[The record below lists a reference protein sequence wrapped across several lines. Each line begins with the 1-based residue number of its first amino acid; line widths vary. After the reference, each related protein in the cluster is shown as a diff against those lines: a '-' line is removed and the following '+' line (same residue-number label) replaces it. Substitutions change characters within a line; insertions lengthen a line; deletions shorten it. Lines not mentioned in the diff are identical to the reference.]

1 MFGTFCACLFI
12 MRNFLYTSR
21 VILLIVAFSGL
32 VLLCGGCGGGGGSVA
47 STVKSTTAPV
57 SSSDPITV
65 VDQAKQSGK
74 WTILVY
80 MDADNDL
87 ESYAIDNIN
96 QMESVG
102 STKDVRIVV
111 QIDRTP
117 GYDSSNGD
125 WTDTRR
131 YLITK
136 DNDPAHITSLRLD
149 AAQPLGELDMAD
161 PRNLKNFVEWG
172 AKTFPAEHYC
182 VILWN
187 HGTGWEF
194 TIPTTPSFNA
204 NYVLSDDSSGNAMNV
219 TDIPNAL
226 STVKPDILA
235 FDACYMQQVEIAYQL
250 RNSAGYMVGST
261 GAVPSSGFNY
271 SGFLSQI
278 SSNSSPVQVG
288 ESIVDTFMSANRNY
302 KAVQMS
308 MVDLSKM
315 DSVAAAANQFSNTL
329 LANQAN
335 WSSLIEKARAQSYDY
350 SASGGT
356 KKRYLIDLAGYAD
369 KCSNLMG
376 SGIDQAA
383 SGLRQSVESAV
394 VAEGHSSDSTGATGL
409 SVFLPKSGNYDSA
422 YKRLDF
428 AKVTSWDNLIS
439 SM

>member
-1 MFGTFCACLFI
+1 

-47 STVKSTTAPV
+47 STVKSTTDPI
-57 SSSDPITV
+57 SSPDPITV
-65 VDQAKQSGK
+65 VDEAKQPAK
-74 WTILVY
+74 WTVLVY

-87 ESYAIDNIN
+87 ESYAIENLN

-102 STKDVRIVV
+102 STKDMRIIV
-111 QIDRTP
+111 QVDRTP
-117 GYDSSNGD
+117 GHDSSNGD
-125 WTDTRR
+125 WSDTRR

-136 DNDPAHITSLRLD
+136 DNDSAHITSLRLD
-149 AAQPLGELDMAD
+149 TTQPLGELDMAD
-161 PRNLKNFVEWG
+161 SRNLKNFVEWG
-172 AKTFPAEHYC
+172 AKTFPAQHYC

-194 TIPTTPSFNA
+194 TIPSTPTVNA

-219 TDIPNAL
+219 TEIPGAL
-226 STVKPDILA
+226 SMVKPDILA

-250 RNSAGYMVGST
+250 RNSADYLVGST

-271 SGFLSQI
+271 PGFLSQI
-278 SSNSSPVQVG
+278 NSNSNPVQVG

-302 KAVQMS
+302 KAIQMS
-308 MVDLSKM
+308 MVDLSRM
-315 DSVAAAANQFSNTL
+315 DAVAAAANQFSNAL
-329 LANQAN
+329 LVNQTN
-335 WSSLIEKARAQSYDY
+335 WSSSIEKAREQSYDY
-350 SASGGT
+350 SVSGGS

-369 KCSNLMG
+369 RCSNLIG
-376 SGIDQAA
+376 SNLNLAA
-383 SGLRQSVESAV
+383 SELRQSVESAV

-409 SVFLPKSGNYDSA
+409 SVFLPKAGNYDSA

-428 AKVTSWDNLIS
+428 AKATSWDNLIS